1 MSSNVDIE
9 CVMVILN
16 WNCAD
21 DTILCIDSILTK
33 GGLLVDIIIIDNNS
47 TDNSTSKLL
56 DYINTSHYKTHI
68 SLICNEKNE
77 GYTGGINLGFRH
89 AVSHQYK
96 YVGVVNPD
104 ATIGD
109 SYIEE
114 LLGML
119 GLDNDTVVA
128 TGVAVDKSDT
138 VESMGLS
145 YPSWGT
151 PAPLCSGIP
160 AFSYGDEIIHPFGFS
175 GSNFILETRV
185 LDLVGYFDDTFFMYY
200 EDIDLSFRIQL
211 AGFKIVCSP
220 KAFVVHEK
228 GKSSSKVSGLTTYN
242 TFKNLPMLFW
252 KNVPLGLFPTIAPRF
267 FVAYHLILGNAI
279 VRGKGIPALKG
290 WAMSLILLPRSL
302 VLRQKI
308 QSSKKVSTSY
318 IKSIILHDIPPDQ
331 TGLRKFRKF
340 FTGKA

>member
-9 CVMVILN
+9 CVMIILN
-16 WNCAD
+16 WNCVD
-21 DTILCIDSILTK
+21 DTILCVDSIFARS
-33 GGLLVDIIIIDNNS
+33 GLLVDIVIIDNNS

-68 SLICNEKNE
+68 SLICNEKNK
-77 GYTGGINLGFRH
+77 GYTGGINLGFHH
-89 AVSHQYK
+89 AVNYKYK
-96 YVGVVNPD
+96 YVGVINPD

-109 SYIEE
+109 GYVEE
-114 LLGML
+114 LLRVVS
-119 GLDNDTVVA
+119 LDNDTVVA
-128 TGVAVDKSDT
+128 TGVAVDKSSI

-145 YPSWGT
+145 YPCWGT
-151 PAPLCSGIP
+151 PAPLHSGTP
-160 AFSYGDEIIHPFGFS
+160 AFSYSDEIIYPFGFS

-185 LDLVGYFDDTFFMYY
+185 LDLVGYFDDAFFMYY

-220 KAFVVHEK
+220 RAFVVHEK

-252 KNVPLGLFPTIAPRF
+252 KNVPLGLMPKILPRF

-279 VRGKGIPALKG
+279 MRGKAIPALKG
-290 WAMSLILLPRSL
+290 WLMSIFLFPRSL
-302 VLRQKI
+302 VLRWKI
-308 QSSKKVSTSY
+308 QSSKKVSTNY
-318 IKSIILHDIPPDQ
+318 ISSIILHDIPPDQ